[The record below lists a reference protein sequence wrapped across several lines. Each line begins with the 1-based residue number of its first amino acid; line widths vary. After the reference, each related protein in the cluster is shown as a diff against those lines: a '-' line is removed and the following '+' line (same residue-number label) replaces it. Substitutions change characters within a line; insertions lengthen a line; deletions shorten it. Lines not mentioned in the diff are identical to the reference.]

1 MGRMVISPYYGA
13 YSTKH
18 GSKGVLMFAHG
29 LIVLGA
35 LLYTQVW
42 SLYSLFAAQII
53 LGLGCGTLGV
63 TRAYFA
69 ESVPRDQGFL
79 LGIFGSAGSLARIVF
94 PIVTGFVATHFSADA
109 VFGVLATLLGT
120 TLAIL
125 VVHRAAFREA
135 IA

>member
-1 MGRMVISPYYGA
+1 MNSRACLDKIRTGDAVRGIFFPTLWPLVSSLGGTRQAQGVIVAAFSMGRMVISPYYGA

-18 GSKGVLMFAHG
+18 GSKGVLLFAHG

-69 ESVPRDQGFL
+69 ESVPRDQRTVWL
-79 LGIFGSAGSLARIVF
+79 
-94 PIVTGFVATHFSADA
+94 
-109 VFGVLATLLGT
+109 
-120 TLAIL
+120 
-125 VVHRAAFREA
+125 
-135 IA
+135 